1 MAAEWVARLTA
12 LGLNLPEVAVPV
24 AAYVPAVAHGDVI
37 YVSGQLPSVRGRVEY
52 TGRLGAERT
61 IEEGYAAARLCAL
74 NALAAAA
81 SVANGPEGV
90 GPVLWLQGFVQ
101 SATNF
106 YDQAKVVNGASELL
120 GQIFPDRPHARVA
133 VGVASLPLNVPV
145 EVAAIFERIR

>member
-81 SVANGPEGV
+81 SKMRVRRLAPRFRCGV
-90 GPVLWLQGFVQ
+90 
-101 SATNF
+101 
-106 YDQAKVVNGASELL
+106 DGA
-120 GQIFPDRPHARVA
+120 
-133 VGVASLPLNVPV
+133 PV
-145 EVAAIFERIR
+145 ESLCAG